1 METEAR
7 LPSGKLVSELKVKD
21 LQRELQKRR
30 LPAVGK
36 KADLS
41 ARLAEFLSKSE
52 RNQGDLEEE
61 YVGANTSDDST
72 HPAEVPCEKP
82 ASKRGKEKGKKS
94 KRRSHTR
101 LNETFDYVEEEDP
114 TQRNATVTPQGNSA
128 SSLVDACHRKSS
140 RQSKERQWGGD
151 GLDSPSAGT
160 VRAQTPRSSKKVH
173 RRTRERAEFLTDDEP
188 EDRFQEEHDVCS
200 DCIEKENALSHSH
213 IAEASAGF
221 QEKAKT
227 PLTAKDKRT
236 PVLSKTCSYS
246 IIKGSSTTPKELGG
260 FPSTPVSSSARGFSV
275 STASSAVRSANHKSS
290 SRAKQARTVL
300 EGVHPSSRSIKR
312 RSRGNA
318 SEVFA
323 RQHARLFAQMETIGD
338 RQERVARRH
347 EENMQSV
354 PNAVKRLATPKSFRN
369 PARNPLSETTSGTCS
384 KKHGLAFDVTKAKTT
399 VTETSFNFGKVDDFS
414 AKAKQGSSGTVV
426 TSFSLKPSK
435 VRDQRDVKSRTKQDS
450 QQNAKKRLI
459 SVTVPIERPSINLLA
474 TPKGMI
480 PNRARTKVSYT
491 PHRGAVTFVDT
502 TKLSDREF
510 ELAVANGL
518 IKARSGR
525 SSTQMETSRR
535 TRRDD
540 ILDVQRKLKIVQ

>member
-1 METEAR
+1 M
-7 LPSGKLVSELKVKD
+7 
-21 LQRELQKRR
+21 
-30 LPAVGK
+30 
-36 KADLS
+36 
-41 ARLAEFLSKSE
+41 
-52 RNQGDLEEE
+52 
-61 YVGANTSDDST
+61 
-72 HPAEVPCEKP
+72 
-82 ASKRGKEKGKKS
+82 
-94 KRRSHTR
+94 
-101 LNETFDYVEEEDP
+101 EEEDP

-354 PNAVKRLATPKSFRN
+354 PNAVKRLATPKFFRN

>member
-1 METEAR
+1 MEFVPQILPNET
-7 LPSGKLVSELKVKD
+7 LPSLHKETALHRLLMLATAKAAVSPKNDSGVEMGWIVHPQELFVH
-21 LQRELQKRR
+21 RH
-30 LPAVGK
+30 
-36 KADLS
+36 
-41 ARLAEFLSKSE
+41 
-52 RNQGDLEEE
+52 LE
-61 YVGANTSDDST
+61 V
-72 HPAEVPCEKP
+72 
-82 ASKRGKEKGKKS
+82 R
-94 KRRSHTR
+94 RRSI
-101 LNETFDYVEEEDP
+101 DG
-114 TQRNATVTPQGNSA
+114 QGNA
-128 SSLVDACHRKSS
+128 QLI
-140 RQSKERQWGGD
+140 
-151 GLDSPSAGT
+151 GL
-160 VRAQTPRSSKKVH
+160 
-173 RRTRERAEFLTDDEP
+173 EFLTDDEP

-246 IIKGSSTTPKELGG
+246 IIKGSSTTPKEL
-260 FPSTPVSSSARGFSV
+260 
-275 STASSAVRSANHKSS
+275 
-290 SRAKQARTVL
+290 
-300 EGVHPSSRSIKR
+300 
-312 RSRGNA
+312 A

-354 PNAVKRLATPKSFRN
+354 PNAVKRLATPKFFRN

-414 AKAKQGSSGTVV
+414 AKAKQVEYYKGSSGTVV